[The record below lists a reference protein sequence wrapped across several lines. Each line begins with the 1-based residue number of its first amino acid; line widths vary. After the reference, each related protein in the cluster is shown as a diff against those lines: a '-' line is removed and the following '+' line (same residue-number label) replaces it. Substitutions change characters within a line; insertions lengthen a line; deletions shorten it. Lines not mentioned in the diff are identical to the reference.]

1 MIIPK
6 QFLKTIKR
14 TGLGKNLFHEMRY
27 DMQENEIAD
36 FVLNKPAYK
45 NAQILVTKDNFGCG
59 SSREH
64 AAWAL
69 VGFGFKVIVSSFF
82 ADIFKGNA
90 LNNGLLPVQV
100 SEGFLNAL
108 FAAIDTDASTLF
120 EVNLEAQTI
129 SIKGT
134 NLSESFEIDPYKKTC
149 MINGYD
155 DIDYL
160 LSKKE
165 LIEAFELQKPY

>member
-1 MIIPK
+1 M
-6 QFLKTIKR
+6 
-14 TGLGKNLFHEMRY
+14 
-27 DMQENEIAD
+27 
-36 FVLNKPAYK
+36 
-45 NAQILVTKDNFGCG
+45 
-59 SSREH
+59 
-64 AAWAL
+64 
-69 VGFGFKVIVSSFF
+69 
-82 ADIFKGNA
+82 
-90 LNNGLLPVQV
+90 PVQV